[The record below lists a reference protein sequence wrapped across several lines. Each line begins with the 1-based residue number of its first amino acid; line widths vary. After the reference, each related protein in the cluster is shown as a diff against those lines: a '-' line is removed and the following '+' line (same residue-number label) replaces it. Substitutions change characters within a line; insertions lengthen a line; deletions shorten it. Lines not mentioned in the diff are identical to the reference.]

1 MIAGL
6 GQSGADVCEAPADA
20 FQRSVGQRAQEFV
33 PTQSDDGL
41 VRAQVCTH
49 RADDAAQQSVTG
61 LMTQVV
67 IRHLQPVNVHVGHD
81 ELTRPPTGT
90 VDQTLQLGQARSP
103 LPRARQYVDGRRLT
117 RSRSLSAVLGGLL
130 AVLGGKLAV
139 MGRLGAL
146 SRRAGAVMSG
156 SPTVAR
162 RLQQDLR
169 AGGWAV
175 RSIVRRLTGCSPI
188 SLVCLAVA
196 HVGGPVAVRRGQIP
210 LLRPGLA
217 KPSRLQALTRAFLT
231 CQRGLLP
238 GVTAAEVPVLPMPAG
253 QLEIAVDLISVG
265 GALVTVGGFLIAVR
279 SGLIPVRP
287 VWSLSAFV

>member
-1 MIAGL
+1 MSSL
-6 GQSGADVCEAPADA
+6 
-20 FQRSVGQRAQEFV
+20 V
-33 PTQSDDGL
+33 P
-41 VRAQVCTH
+41 R
-49 RADDAAQQSVTG
+49 R
-61 LMTQVV
+61 
-67 IRHLQPVNVHVGHD
+67 
-81 ELTRPPTGT
+81 
-90 VDQTLQLGQARSP
+90 ARSIKRCSSARP
-103 LPRARQYVDGRRLT
+103 GPRCHAPVSTSMAAPHAQPQPEL
-117 RSRSLSAVLGGLL
+117 VLGGLL
-130 AVLGGKLAV
+130 AVPGGKLAV

-146 SRRAGAVMSG
+146 SRRAGAVLSG

-210 LLRPGLA
+210 LLRRGLA